1 MNNMRMRSSLQAVRL
16 LAKCSELNVQLP
28 EMESLEKVN
37 NVSHMIISVDMC
49 FVCVQL
55 VRQLQWLQKAENALK
70 PDEDSSTTNTL
81 RSLSDM
87 LKEGNEI
94 ADNKCMCSLRDNN
107 QVLLLCNV
115 AHSDDRNW

>member
-37 NVSHMIISVDMC
+37 NVSRMIISVDMC
-49 FVCVQL
+49 FVCIQL

-94 ADNKCMCSLRDNN
+94 ADNKCMCSRDNN
-107 QVLLLCNV
+107 QVLLV
-115 AHSDDRNW
+115 